1 MKARLMITHKYTV
14 IKNKRGNQKNERCRI
29 RLGRNEARTQ
39 WCVPQGQPEASWPLC
54 QRIQM
59 AFEGN
64 VKHHSLER
72 LDSLVDTIAGKR
84 MT

>member
-1 MKARLMITHKYTV
+1 
-14 IKNKRGNQKNERCRI
+14 
-29 RLGRNEARTQ
+29 
-39 WCVPQGQPEASWPLC
+39 
-54 QRIQM
+54 M

-84 MT
+84 MTYENLTAPTELDSTPIDF